1 MCWDWVEDKK
11 YSGDE
16 FYDMLDN
23 EDGGVTNY
31 EQFTDDPQQ
40 LAIWFCGLYAIAYT
54 IWQAYQHE
62 NQIYFPAPIELVD
75 DSVIDEFMT
84 EDRKSVV

>member
-62 NQIYFPAPIELVD
+62 NQKYVPQPIEIVD

-84 EDRKSVV
+84 EIKK